1 MFNIVLVH
9 PEIPP
14 NTGNIIRLSA
24 NTGCKLYLIEPLGF
38 NFEDKHMKRAG
49 LDYWEYADIKRFPSY
64 EAFLE
69 AEKPDRDRMFAM
81 TTKAQQ
87 LVQEVSFKPGDWFV
101 FGSLAGAVNI
111 PAADLVSRID
121 TLDKNRPVILV
132 TQNGRRAQQELKQFK
147 SKGFSDVYVLEG
159 GLVAWQA
166 AKLPL
171 TGLEI
176 NRRSNKKKKA

>member
-24 NTGCKLYLIEPLGF
+24 NTGCKLYL
-38 NFEDKHMKRAG
+38 KRAG

-69 AEKPDRDRMFAM
+69 TEKPDRDRMFAM

-87 LVQEVSFKPGDWFV
+87 LVQDVTFQPGDWFV
-101 FGSLAGAVNI
+101 FGSEGSGLLQEVRALFD
-111 PAADLVSRID
+111 PAHMVRLPMRP
-121 TLDKNRPVILV
+121 KNRSLNLSNSVAITV
-132 TQNGRRAQQELKQFK
+132 YEAWRQC
-147 SKGFSDVYVLEG
+147 GFEG
-159 GLVAWQA
+159 G
-166 AKLPL
+166 
-171 TGLEI
+171 I
-176 NRRSNKKKKA
+176 